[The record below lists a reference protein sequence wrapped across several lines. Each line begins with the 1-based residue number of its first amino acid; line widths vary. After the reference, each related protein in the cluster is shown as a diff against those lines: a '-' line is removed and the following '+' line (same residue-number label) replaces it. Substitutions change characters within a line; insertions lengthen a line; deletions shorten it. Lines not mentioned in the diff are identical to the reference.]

1 VDAVAARRRVA
12 PRPCGSIIAPPILF
26 LILAMAPLAIVMFVL
41 VLMSAPVAFLLV
53 PTSTRFAAWITSAA
67 AATEQHKNNCHQPGD
82 E

>member
-1 VDAVAARRRVA
+1 
-12 PRPCGSIIAPPILF
+12 
-26 LILAMAPLAIVMFVL
+26 MAPLAIVMFVL

-67 AATEQHKNNCHQPGD
+67 AAATEQHKNNCHQPGD